1 MVNISFQLHF
11 LLEAFVE
18 GCCSTDV
25 IASGDKAHACVTVH
39 WTVGRECSSCGRDGT
54 HYG

>member
-25 IASGDKAHACVTVH
+25 IASGDKAHVLC
-39 WTVGRECSSCGRDGT
+39 
-54 HYG
+54 Y